1 LLYYV
6 RLTDHPCHNA
16 VTAANDLMT
25 TPQPSASR
33 VLITDTAKEL
43 RIVIPCG
50 RSLFVICFLGFWI
63 CCWAV
68 AEVMVP
74 MQFFNSDEPSEGMA
88 LMVAWFAVWTVGG
101 VVAIYAWLW
110 QVIGKE
116 MVIVHGQRLTT
127 RRDIGGFGFDKEY
140 NLVQI
145 RNLHAEPVGFSPL
158 NVSAALQLWGI
169 GGGVIAFDYEARTYR
184 LGAGLDEA
192 EANQAM
198 TAIKKRCRI
207 QERKTT

>member
-1 LLYYV
+1 MPSLQRGY
-6 RLTDHPCHNA
+6 
-16 VTAANDLMT
+16 LMAKT
-25 TPQPSASR
+25 QPSASR
-33 VLITDTAKEL
+33 VLITDTSKDL

-74 MQFFNSDEPSEGMA
+74 AQFLNSDTPSESRS

-101 VVAIYAWLW
+101 MVAIYAWLW
-110 QVIGKE
+110 QVMGKE
-116 MVIVHGQRLTT
+116 MVIVHGQTFTT

-140 NLVQI
+140 NLAQVC
-145 RNLHAEPVGFSPL
+145 NLRAEPVEFSPL
-158 NVSAALQLWGI
+158 NVSVALQLWGI
-169 GGGVIAFDYEARTYR
+169 GGGVIAFDYGVKTYR

-192 EANQAM
+192 EANQAV
-198 TAIKKRCRI
+198 TAIKKRYRI
-207 QERKTT
+207 AGSKST